1 MFLNAKLVKYLFYKL
16 NFFVAVKKFF
26 IITKQNN
33 AEPAKGSH
41 FKTKDIYLRC
51 ENTKINL

>member
-26 IITKQNN
+26 IITKQNI
-33 AEPAKGSH
+33 AEPVKGSH

-51 ENTKINL
+51 EYTKINL